1 MILKTKFEMDNEIAK
16 ITLAGQIDPVT
27 VPLFQAEVEK
37 AIAQKAKRI
46 VFFMHDLEYITSSG
60 LKVLLDYKQKVGPA
74 VDIYVIAPRP
84 LVAEVFEM
92 TGFNQILN
100 VRETYNAQEIEN
112 I

>member
-1 MILKTKFEMDNEIAK
+1 MILKTNFEMVNEIAR

-27 VPLFQAEVEK
+27 AHLFQAETEK
-37 AIAQKAKRI
+37 AIAQKAKRL
-46 VFFMHDLEYITSSG
+46 VLFMQDLEYITSSG
-60 LKVLLDYKQKVGPA
+60 LKVLLDYKQKVGSSA
-74 VDIYVIAPRP
+74 DIYVIAPRP

-100 VRETYNAQEIEN
+100 VRETYNAKEIET